1 MTLPLDRAGP
11 ARPGGAQKRPGQVI
25 ARVLTR
31 VTGRLQLQTRRV
43 RVKVQLQYR
52 ELVGREAEAAI
63 GIILGL
69 ADMLYNI
76 LAAFVTW
83 TQVRVTFTVSVL
95 PLGRGGR
102 SSLSRGRT
110 WRCVHIHDHK

>member
-52 ELVGREAEAAI
+52 ELEAEAAI
-63 GIILGL
+63 GIIVGL

-83 TQVRVTFTVSVL
+83 T
-95 PLGRGGR
+95 
-102 SSLSRGRT
+102 
-110 WRCVHIHDHK
+110 

>member
-1 MTLPLDRAGP
+1 
-11 ARPGGAQKRPGQVI
+11 
-25 ARVLTR
+25 
-31 VTGRLQLQTRRV
+31 
-43 RVKVQLQYR
+43 
-52 ELVGREAEAAI
+52 
-63 GIILGL
+63 
-69 ADMLYNI
+69 MLYNI

-110 WRCVHIHDHK
+110 WRSEFDSDLQYVTQH

>member
-1 MTLPLDRAGP
+1 MTLPLDR

-52 ELVGREAEAAI
+52 ELEAEAAI
-63 GIILGL
+63 GIIVGL